1 MGKDTKGKGKTRAKK
16 VKGGKRAAEKQE
28 ATSNESTDSSSAPV
42 FRAVGIAF
50 SFSSSLPPDSD
61 EESCP
66 QTALAFTLIFKVL
79 APRIFAGSGS
89 SGDAEIVEG
98 FWPNQEPLSLSAR
111 LFFFLWQNGD
121 ISFFFGP
128 VFFFFSL
135 PKDFFLLLFFPYEL
149 LELPR
154 GNFVKYVM

>member
-1 MGKDTKGKGKTRAKK
+1 MGKVTKGKGKTRAKK

-42 FRAVGIAF
+42 FRVVGIAF
-50 SFSSSLPPDSD
+50 FFFFIASTRFRR
-61 EESCP
+61 
-66 QTALAFTLIFKVL
+66 TALALTLIFKVL
-79 APRIFAGSGS
+79 APRIFAGTGS

-111 LFFFLWQNGD
+111 FFFFLWQNGD

-128 VFFFFSL
+128 VFLLFL
-135 PKDFFLLLFFPYEL
+135 PKDFFLLLIFPYEL